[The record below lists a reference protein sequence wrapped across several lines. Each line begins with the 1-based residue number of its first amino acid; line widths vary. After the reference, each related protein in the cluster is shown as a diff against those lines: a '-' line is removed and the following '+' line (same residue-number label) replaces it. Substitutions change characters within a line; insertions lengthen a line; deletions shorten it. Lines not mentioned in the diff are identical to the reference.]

1 MTRSHTRDSELL
13 QVLRP
18 LPEVAEGLKRDA
30 ARRPELGHLRVVLL
44 GVVGVVL
51 AEGVRTTALLGR
63 DNKCQCEQ
71 VTRNTNK

>member
-18 LPEVAEGLKRDA
+18 FPEVAEGLEGHT
-30 ARRPELGHLRVVLL
+30 ARGPELGHLRVVLL

-51 AEGVRTTALLGR
+51 AEGVRTTALLSR
-63 DNKCQCEQ
+63 D
-71 VTRNTNK
+71 TRC

>member
-18 LPEVAEGLKRDA
+18 LPEVAEGLEGHT

-63 DNKCQCEQ
+63 DTKCQCEQ
-71 VTRNTNK
+71 VNRNTNK